1 MPVLSN
7 DLLEREKPLSEII
20 KKYADLF
27 EIDPNVV
34 RALMTQE
41 SAFVA
46 EAVSPTG
53 AFGYGQF
60 TGIGARQVY
69 QNISQMDERA
79 ADLADFRKTRASEP
93 EMGIKAI
100 CATLWWLYHKKYAN
114 VEDKVVRLEA
124 TLTFYNAGGK
134 PAALVVRHGGHAKA
148 LPYLQA
154 LPRNVKSQSEKYA
167 PHVAAWYLKWH
178 EHYKEVVSPP
188 PTPIP
193 DRIKTKTPA
202 TLGLDV
208 RYGALIEALKLLGSE
223 DETVDVLID
232 SRDGLTEVTIILPGE
247 YQ

>member
-7 DLLEREKPLSEII
+7 DLIEREKLLSGTIE
-20 KKYADLF
+20 KYAKLF

-34 RALMTQE
+34 RALITQE

-46 EAVSPTG
+46 EATSPTG
-53 AFGYGQF
+53 AYGYGQF

-69 QNISQMDERA
+69 QNISQMTERA
-79 ADLADFRKTRASEP
+79 ADLADFRKNRASEAD
-93 EMGIKAI
+93 MGIKAI

-114 VEDKVVRLEA
+114 VEDKVVKLEA
-124 TLTFYNAGGK
+124 VLTFYNSGGK

-148 LPYLQA
+148 LPFIQQ

-167 PHVAAWYLKWH
+167 PQVATWYLKWH
-178 EHYKEVVSPP
+178 EQYKEEDA

-193 DRIKTKTPA
+193 APPRVKTINNST
-202 TLGLDV
+202 GLDV

-223 DETVDVLID
+223 DETVDFLID

-247 YQ
+247 YK